1 MWSFVR
7 NFQSMTSNGE
17 KDVGDEGQLIRDCTE
32 LRRRLVLTE
41 ESLRRLD
48 VKKSPN
54 RPRPEV
60 TFHETKEGDSE
71 PDR

>member
-1 MWSFVR
+1 
-7 NFQSMTSNGE
+7 MTSSGE
-17 KDVGDEGQLIRDCTE
+17 KEVVGEEGQLIRDCTE

-48 VKKSPN
+48 VNSPN
-54 RPRPEV
+54 RHRPEV
-60 TFHETKEGDSE
+60 NFHETKEGESE

>member
-1 MWSFVR
+1 MES
-7 NFQSMTSNGE
+7 SGG

-48 VKKSPN
+48 VNSPT
-54 RPRPEV
+54 RPEV
-60 TFHETKEGDSE
+60 TFHEETKGESE
-71 PDR
+71 DDR

>member
-1 MWSFVR
+1 
-7 NFQSMTSNGE
+7 MTSSGE
-17 KDVGDEGQLIRDCTE
+17 KDIGDEGQLIRDCTE

-48 VKKSPN
+48 VNSPN

-60 TFHETKEGDSE
+60 TFHETKEGESDV
-71 PDR
+71 DR